1 MGGARLTLFHFHGTR
16 GNGLIHARVAPIVR
30 EVELLAPIVD
40 HFEMQG
46 FRAVPEVSVAGRR
59 ADIVAVRD
67 DALLAVELKVSA
79 WPHALRQAMAYQV
92 WAPEAFVALPFPRAM
107 RAVRHRHRFDGVGV
121 GLLAVLDGEV
131 RTFLPAA
138 PSPRLFPALSD
149 LVRRQLSPPPTS
161 PLDAFPDE
169 GTGERFYGKGRM

>member
-1 MGGARLTLFHFHGTR
+1 
-16 GNGLIHARVAPIVR
+16 VR

-40 HFEMQG
+40 HFETQG
-46 FRAVPEVSVAGRR
+46 FRAVPEVAVAGRR
-59 ADIVAVRD
+59 ADIVAVRGD
-67 DALLAVELKVSA
+67 TLLAVELKVSA

-92 WAPEAFVALPFPRAM
+92 WAPEAYVALPFPRAM
-107 RAVRHRHRFDGVGV
+107 HAVRQRHRFDGEGI

-131 RTFLPAA
+131 RTFLSAA

-149 LVRRQLSPPPTS
+149 LVRRQLSLPPLP

-169 GTGERFYGKGRM
+169 RTGERFYGQVRM